1 MVLELISA
9 SFLSELFDDD
19 DENKIVFQFAV
30 GDMVLKLMS
39 ERFHPKIYAD
49 DHETRAVPQSNVFI
63 IVSE

>member
-1 MVLELISA
+1 MVLELMSA
-9 SFLSELFDDD
+9 SLLSELFDDD

-49 DHETRAVPQSNVFI
+49 DHETGAVPQSNVFI